1 MYLGLGAG
9 SQSFVVRALLQEQG
23 WCGHIYMVPVPMGND
38 GKRRYGPGGS
48 ARRAGASRPQKPAER
63 EVESISPQASEG
75 FLPAAASRRRGESSE
90 WCPESPGEDELA
102 TRPIRPGAHIH
113 LGRGL
118 PQIPREPPSDA
129 AARPADLW
137 SEETFVDDG
146 IPARLGRRR
155 TESADSGHA
164 ADDHDR
170 SDSRAAT
177 TSAASLGPSG
187 DPFGAPRR
195 VVVGVPLPTST
206 RGPPSVLGY
215 GNRVSVVGGARN
227 SGGASAQMSLK
238 AARLLESALGA
249 ERRGDL
255 DAAIMNLKFAL
266 LLEPK
271 QALFRTLVEEW
282 RRARASRRSS

>member
-1 MYLGLGAG
+1 PRWIWAPGRMGRVANSSSPGD
-9 SQSFVVRALLQEQG
+9 S
-23 WCGHIYMVPVPMGND
+23 GHHSED
-38 GKRRYGPGGS
+38 
-48 ARRAGASRPQKPAER
+48 
-63 EVESISPQASEG
+63 SP
-75 FLPAAASRRRGESSE
+75 LRLDAAAGRKPSE

-170 SDSRAAT
+170 VGGSDSRAAT

-215 GNRVSVVGGARN
+215 GSRVSVVGGARN

-282 RRARASRRSS
+282 RRARAARRSS